1 MPTTVLNLTD
11 LDNRIRGFEQQY
23 AVSSVD
29 MLKEKSVRDRIP
41 EDDIL
46 RWEAYI
52 YQRVQLRDMYDQLR
66 GDYLSRLPQSDS
78 ASDDICRATNQL
90 DLVA

>member
-11 LDNRIRGFEQQY
+11 LDNRIRGYEQKY

-29 MLKEKSVRDRIP
+29 MLKEKSVRDHIP

-46 RWEAYI
+46 RWETYV
-52 YQRVQLRDMYDQLR
+52 YQRVRLRDIYDRLR
-66 GDYLSRLPQSDS
+66 GDYLSKLPQGDS
-78 ASDDICRATNQL
+78 ASDSVRNPANQL

>member
-11 LDNRIRGFEQQY
+11 LDNRIRGFEQKY

-29 MLKEKSVRDRIP
+29 MLKEKSVRDQIP

-46 RWEAYI
+46 RWETYV
-52 YQRVQLRDMYDQLR
+52 YQRVRLRDIYDQLR
-66 GDYLSRLPQSDS
+66 GDYLSKLPQPDS
-78 ASDDICRATNQL
+78 GSENFRKPASQL

>member
-11 LDNRIRGFEQQY
+11 LDNRIRGYEQKY
-23 AVSSVD
+23 EVSSVD
-29 MLKEKSVRDRIP
+29 MLKEKSVRDQIP

-46 RWEAYI
+46 RWETYV
-52 YQRVQLRDMYDQLR
+52 YQRVRLRDVYDRLK
-66 GDYLSRLPQSDS
+66 GDYLSKLPQRDS
-78 ASDDICRATNQL
+78 ASDSTRNPTNQL